1 MGNGKNIFYGK
12 PEGIILKL
20 VSQRHISVL
29 LLLLLLLLL
38 FDSHLTAE
46 ARVRYQE
53 VPVGFVVEKIALG

>member
-20 VSQRHISVL
+20 VSQRHISV
-29 LLLLLLLLL
+29 LLLLLLLL

>member
-20 VSQRHISVL
+20 VSQRHISV
-29 LLLLLLLLL
+29 LLLLLLL